1 MKEVRTVIYY
11 AELQKRK
18 NAALSQPV
26 VKPPKDPTHLC
37 DFSETDPYR
46 FTVREKGKTI
56 AEGSLIKIKM
66 VLDESYLKK
75 KIKAVRRN
83 KENMTAVLEY

>member
-1 MKEVRTVIYY
+1 MSYY

-18 NAALSQPV
+18 NAALSQPI

-46 FTVREKGKTI
+46 FTVREKGKMI

-66 VLDESYLKK
+66 ILDESYLKK

-83 KENMTAVLEY
+83 KENMTVILEY

>member
-1 MKEVRTVIYY
+1 MSYY

-18 NAALSQPV
+18 NAAFSQPV

-83 KENMTAVLEY
+83 KENMTVILEY

>member
-1 MKEVRTVIYY
+1 MSYY

-46 FTVREKGKTI
+46 FTVREKGKMI

-66 VLDESYLKK
+66 ILDESYLKK

-83 KENMTAVLEY
+83 KENMTVILEY